1 MVSRIS
7 TISLSVEKENRNA
20 STEETADFEK
30 AMEICGNGKYQ
41 YTLLL
46 VCGVMFVCVGC
57 QYGAN
62 AYILPSAECDLNMRS
77 EEKGLL
83 NVGFLL
89 GSVISALFWGVFAGA
104 YGRRNI
110 LLLTLFCDSILT
122 LIGSFSQSFKLFLVF
137 RVISG
142 FLMGAPGSLLYTY
155 LGEFYAEKHRAK
167 SVCFLGFFFTLAWLI
182 LPGLAWIIIP
192 LPISFEFY
200 GILYNSWRLFLGV
213 ISLPTFIIAI
223 IALMYPESPKFLVSQ
238 GKTDE
243 ALVILQKIYT
253 VNTGRDKSE
262 FPVKELLPDTEFE
275 LKKDKTSVSSTDTLT
290 ELIKNIWWQLRTI
303 TSPPFLKYA
312 VLLWTI
318 YFTNMFGYYGFSLW
332 LPELFNRFESY
343 YQSYPN
349 VSVTVC
355 ELIHNT
361 QLANHNPILEE
372 AFVLLANEATR
383 ECKPH
388 IDERVFINSLTINAI
403 CLFGNIISGHLANRV
418 ARQTMPVATMLIAGI
433 AGLGMYFVN
442 SSLQLLITACI
453 FSLMA
458 ATANIVLSSVAVDVF
473 PTHVSAVA
481 LCMMAC
487 LGRCGA
493 VVSNLAFGMLLDISC
508 EIPIFLLA
516 GITIFGGLLS
526 FLIPSKETK
535 SGKEERIC

>member
-20 STEETADFEK
+20 STEEIADFEK

-41 YTLLL
+41 YTFLL
-46 VCGVMFVCVGC
+46 VCGVMFLCVGC

-62 AYILPSAECDLNMRS
+62 AYILPSAECDLNMGS

-83 NVGFLL
+83 NVAFLI

-110 LLLTLFCDSILT
+110 LLFSLFSDSIFT
-122 LIGSFSQSFKLFLVF
+122 LIGSFSQTFKIFLMF

-142 FLMGAPGSLLYTY
+142 FLMGGPGSLIYIY

-167 SVCFLGFFFTLAWLI
+167 SICFLGFFFTLAWLI

-200 GILYNSWRLFLGV
+200 GIQYNSWRMFLGS
-213 ISLPTFIIAI
+213 ISLPIFIIAAI
-223 IALMYPESPKFLVSQ
+223 TLTYPESPKFLVSQ

-243 ALVILQKIYT
+243 ALAILQQIYA

-262 FPVKELLPDTEFE
+262 FPVKELLSDAVFE
-275 LKKDKTSVSSTDTLT
+275 LEKEKGPVSSSDMLM
-290 ELIKNIWWQLRTI
+290 ELMKNIWWQLRTI
-303 TSPPFLKYA
+303 ASPPFLKYA

-318 YFTNMFGYYGFSLW
+318 YFTNMFGYYGFNLW
-332 LPELFNRFESY
+332 QPELFNRFESY
-343 YQSYPN
+343 HQSHPN
-349 VSVTVC
+349 ESVTVC

-361 QLANHNPILEE
+361 KSLNHTVLEDS
-372 AFVLLANEATR
+372 FVFLENEVTT
-383 ECKPH
+383 ECNSH
-388 IDERVFINSLTINAI
+388 IDERVFINSLTINAV
-403 CLFGNIISGHLANRV
+403 CLFGNVISGHLANRV
-418 ARQTMPVATMLIAGI
+418 GRRTMPVVTMLVAGV
-433 AGLGMYFVN
+433 AGLGIYFVK
-442 SSLQLLITACI
+442 SSLQILITACI
-453 FSLMA
+453 FTLMVS
-458 ATANIVLSSVAVDVF
+458 TANFVLSSVAVDIF
-473 PTHVSAVA
+473 PTHISAVA

-493 VVSNLAFGMLLDISC
+493 VASNLAFGMLLDLSC
-508 EIPIFLLA
+508 KVPIFLLA
-516 GITIFGGLLS
+516 GVTIFGGILS
-526 FLIPSKETK
+526 FLIPRKEK
-535 SGKEERIC
+535 K